1 MSPARPFAGAAGSF
15 GAGKVLVFLALLL
28 LGFAAFAQN
37 APAFPPLTGR
47 VTDTA
52 NVLPP
57 ATVAELTAKLEAL
70 ETATGTQLVVAT
82 VPSLQGNDISDYG
95 YQLGRAWGIGQK
107 GSNNGVLLLVAPAD
121 RKVRIEAG
129 YGMEGRLTDALS
141 ETIIRRNII
150 PAFKAGDLPGG
161 IVAGTD
167 ALIAQLQLAP
177 GEARA
182 QVAAAEAQ
190 PRAKRHSGGGAGA
203 FVWLGIV
210 LLWLFFSMFRGRRG
224 RSSGIGN
231 AILWGVAS
239 SVLSSGSRG
248 SSWGGGGGSDW
259 GGGGGG
265 GFSGG
270 GGSFGGGGASG
281 SW

>member
-1 MSPARPFAGAAGSF
+1 MWLIALVLASVAGAAW
-15 GAGKVLVFLALLL
+15 
-28 LGFAAFAQN
+28 AA
-37 APAFPPLTGR
+37 PTFPPLTGR
-47 VTDTA
+47 VTDA
-52 NVLPP
+52 AHVLPP
-57 ATVAELTAKLEAL
+57 ETAAALDAKLAAL

-82 VPSLQGNDISDYG
+82 VPSLGGLPIEDYG

-107 GSNNGVLLLVAPAD
+107 GTNNGVILLVAPSD
-121 RKVRIEAG
+121 RKVRIETG
-129 YGMEGRLTDALS
+129 YGLEARLTDALS
-141 ETIIRRNII
+141 ETIIRRDII
-150 PAFKAGDLPGG
+150 PAFKVGDMPGG

-167 ALIAQLQLAP
+167 ALIAQLQLPP

-190 PRAKRHSGGGAGA
+190 PRAERRHASGSGFSGL
-203 FVWLGIV
+203 FWLAIV
-210 LLWLFFSMFRGRRG
+210 LVWIFFSIFRGRRG
-224 RSSGIGN
+224 TRSASSGIGN

-239 SVLSSGSRG
+239 EMLSGRGRGGSG
-248 SSWGGGGGSDW
+248 WGGGGWGG

-281 SW
+281 GW